1 MSKEIYELKKSE
13 YFKNDEEIFIHRSD
27 NIEFDGV
34 MHKHNFIEIVYVIQG
49 NAIHTV
55 GDMSYPVKQG
65 NVIMID
71 YGVSHCFSHNE
82 DNEQEFL
89 TYDLLFT
96 PDFFNIS
103 VLENNEFFALASS
116 YLFSSVFSE
125 FKDSKVPQNLI
136 KSHSKEFHQLFEKIY
151 NEYTNRETG
160 FQSIIRAYLIEI
172 IIKIFREI
180 DKNRPTFT
188 KSHQE
193 LVEKAIEHMR
203 KNYNKHISLD
213 EIASGIFLSK
223 NYFRQIFKKTTGMS
237 ISSFMQELRIN
248 EACRLLATTDLSS
261 AEVSYKCGFNDVK
274 FFYSTF
280 KKTMGMTPAEY
291 RKNRI
296 D

>member
-1 MSKEIYELKKSE
+1 MTKNIHELKKSE
-13 YFKNDEEIFIHRSD
+13 YFKKDEEIFIHRSD
-27 NIEFDGV
+27 NVEFDGV
-34 MHKHNFIEIVYVIQG
+34 IHCHNFIEIVYVIQG
-49 NAIHTV
+49 KAMHTV
-55 GDMSYPVKQG
+55 GDITYPVKQG

-71 YGVSHCFSHNE
+71 YGVSHCFSHGE
-82 DNEQEFL
+82 VDDEPFL

-103 VLENNEFFALASS
+103 VLENKEFFALASS
-116 YLFSSVFSE
+116 YLFSSVFAE
-125 FKDSKVPQNLI
+125 FKDSKVPQNLV
-136 KSHSKEFHQLFEKIY
+136 KTHSRDFHQLFEKIY
-151 NEYTNRETG
+151 NEYTTREVG

-172 IIKIFREI
+172 IVKIFREI
-180 DKNRPTFT
+180 DKNQPTFT

-203 KNYNKHISLD
+203 NNYDKHISLD

-248 EACRLLATTDLSS
+248 EACRLLEETDMNS
-261 AEVSYKCGFNDVK
+261 AEVSFKCGFNDVK

-280 KKTMGMTPAEY
+280 KKTIGMTPAEY
-291 RKNRI
+291 RKSKNG
-296 D
+296 